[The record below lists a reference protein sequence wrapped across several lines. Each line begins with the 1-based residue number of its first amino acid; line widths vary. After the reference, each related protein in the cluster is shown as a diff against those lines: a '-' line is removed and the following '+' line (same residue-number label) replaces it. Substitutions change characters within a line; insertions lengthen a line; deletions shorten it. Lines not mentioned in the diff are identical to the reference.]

1 MWFDNPRYKVRN
13 VCMTHRNA
21 IYEKILPRPTIEE
34 DEPIHEESNEIALAF
49 PKQDSSERGK
59 KYWKEK

>member
-1 MWFDNPRYKVRN
+1 
-13 VCMTHRNA
+13 MTHRNA
-21 IYEKILPRPTIEE
+21 IYQKILPRPTIEE